1 MNRKFAIS
9 FFEIEDN
16 RFIKLYLKKRWFKTY
31 KQCSNLFD
39 FHFEKNKAYCGCAY
53 DFTGKYIIVTF
64 ALREDI
70 NEFMKRMREIND

>member
-1 MNRKFAIS
+1 MSGRFAIS

-16 RFIKLYLKKRWFKTY
+16 RFIRLYLKRKWFKTY

-39 FHFEKNKAYCGCAY
+39 FHFGKTKAYCGCSW
-53 DFTGKYIIVTF
+53 DFKGKYIIVTF

-70 NEFMKRMREIND
+70 NEFMKRMRDIDE